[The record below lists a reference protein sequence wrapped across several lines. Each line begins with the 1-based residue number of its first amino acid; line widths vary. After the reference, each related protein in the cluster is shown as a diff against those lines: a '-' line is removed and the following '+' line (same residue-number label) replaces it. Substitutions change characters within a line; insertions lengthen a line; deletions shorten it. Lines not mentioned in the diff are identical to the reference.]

1 MLPDLGDLI
10 LQDRIY
16 HLHHLFHLKGMVE
29 EMEATMMVV
38 DITVTHIHQ
47 EGAMDM
53 IDLLPDMAE
62 ETEVVVIMVVV
73 IMVVVVTT
81 VIDMVVLREGEDTM
95 EEVEGSKIGH
105 HPDMIEE

>member
-1 MLPDLGDLI
+1 MLPDLEDLI

-47 EGAMDM
+47 EGGMDM

-62 ETEVVVIMVVV
+62 EMEVVV

-81 VIDMVVLREGEDTM
+81 VIDMVVPREGEDMM

>member
-1 MLPDLGDLI
+1 
-10 LQDRIY
+10 
-16 HLHHLFHLKGMVE
+16 MVE

-47 EGAMDM
+47 EGGMDM

-62 ETEVVVIMVVV
+62 EMEVVV

-81 VIDMVVLREGEDTM
+81 VIDMVVPREGEDMM

>member
-1 MLPDLGDLI
+1 MLPDLVDLI

-16 HLHHLFHLKGMVE
+16 HLHHLFHLKDMVE

-73 IMVVVVTT
+73 VVTT
-81 VIDMVVLREGEDTM
+81 VIDMVVPREGEDTM